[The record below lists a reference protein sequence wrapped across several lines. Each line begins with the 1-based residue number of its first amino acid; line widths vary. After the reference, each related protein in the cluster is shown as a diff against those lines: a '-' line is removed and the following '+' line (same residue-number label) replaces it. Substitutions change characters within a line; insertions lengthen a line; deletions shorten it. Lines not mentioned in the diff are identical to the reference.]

1 MIEWYYLVIISAILS
16 VMVSIIQKGALR
28 VEHATQYSSAS
39 SLLVAISSLIFI
51 PFASLNMTAL
61 QLGLT
66 ILFGVLSSITLLLG
80 TKVMRHGNISSITPL
95 SNVLPILFTIVFA
108 YIFLAEQLTLLQGF
122 SVIGIMVVTYFLLFR
137 KRRTQQL
144 RRDFDNN
151 KYKTMLVAGAFIGSV
166 GGIIAKYL
174 LVSMNVFSFLIINQI
189 VVALC
194 LAIFSTVKYDGV
206 RGIEWT
212 IKRYRW
218 TFIAIVLLIVALR
231 VIGYFA
237 LTVAPVNLASTLSN
251 AVFVMLTVPIG
262 GVLFKEGEL
271 RRKVFLSGAIMLFAY
286 LLIAQ

>member
-28 VEHATQYSSAS
+28 VEHATQYSAAS
-39 SLLVAISSLIFI
+39 SLLVAISSLVFV
-51 PFASLNMTAL
+51 PFASFNMTL
-61 QLGLT
+61 PQLGLT
-66 ILFGVLSSITLLLG
+66 IIFGVLSSITLLLG

-95 SNVLPILFTIVFA
+95 SNVLPILFTIIFA

-122 SVIGIMVVTYFLLFR
+122 SVIGIIVVTYFLLFR
-137 KRRTQQL
+137 KRRNQQL
-144 RRDFDNN
+144 RKDFDNN
-151 KYKTMLVAGAFIGSV
+151 KYKTMLVATAFIGSV

-174 LVSMNVFSFLIINQI
+174 LVSINVFSFLIINQL

-194 LAIFSTVKYDGV
+194 LMIFSTVKYDGV

-212 IKRYRW
+212 IRRYRW
-218 TFIAIVLLIVALR
+218 TFVALVLLIIALR

-237 LTVAPVNLASTLSN
+237 LTVAPVNLANTLSN

-262 GVLFKEGEL
+262 GVLFKEGGL
-271 RRKVFLSGAIMLFAY
+271 DRKIVLSSAILLFAY